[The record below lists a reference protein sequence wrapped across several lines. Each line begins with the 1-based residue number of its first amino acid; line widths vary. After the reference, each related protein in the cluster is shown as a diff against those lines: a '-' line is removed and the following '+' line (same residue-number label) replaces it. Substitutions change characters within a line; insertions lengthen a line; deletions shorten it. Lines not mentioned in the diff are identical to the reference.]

1 MDGVLLMAGAMERER
16 ASSEKVSLNSLSLSL
31 SFALIFIRTAKF
43 DFCTASRGGAMKL
56 GSCEGGAPSEELPI
70 SQLSL
75 SLSCFDFYSHS

>member
-31 SFALIFIRTAKF
+31 SFALIFIRTATF
-43 DFCTASRGGAMKL
+43 DFCTASRGAMKL
-56 GSCEGGAPSEELPI
+56 GSCEGGAPSEELPL